1 MKYYNNSDVNRYF
14 DACTNKIP
22 PLNVWEY
29 NDRYEV
35 EVELPGFSSEEVSM
49 QVKEHTLIIKST
61 DKLNV
66 ADAEEGKK
74 YLYKENNAKG
84 TFERQLIVPDDA
96 DESKIKASMKNGM
109 LTVVVP
115 KKEEEQ
121 PKSIEIA

>member
-1 MKYYNNSDVNRYF
+1 MKYYSNSNVNRYF

-49 QVKEHTLIIKST
+49 QVKEHMLIIKST
-61 DKLNV
+61 DKLNLDV
-66 ADAEEGKK
+66 SDESKK

-84 TFERQLIVPDDA
+84 TFERQLIVPDDV

-109 LTVVVP
+109 LMVVVP
-115 KKEEEQ
+115 KKESEQ
-121 PKSIEIA
+121 PQSIEIA